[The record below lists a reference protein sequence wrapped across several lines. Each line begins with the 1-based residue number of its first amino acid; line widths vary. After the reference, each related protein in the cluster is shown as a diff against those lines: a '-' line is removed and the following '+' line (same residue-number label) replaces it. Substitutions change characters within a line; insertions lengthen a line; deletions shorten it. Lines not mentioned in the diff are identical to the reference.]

1 MREKRE
7 RQVIVKR
14 FAYGKAP
21 HFVTKHGALL
31 KYGVNRPCNYG
42 LALQGSLLPSFGS
55 RLTQVDPTNSPLDC
69 SLNRSACGPAITVL
83 LRKAHCCLRSA
94 VASLSLSLQ
103 TVHRTVCLTA
113 SLWPCNYGLASQG
126 SLLPSFGCRLTQAK
140 PTDSPQD
147 CLLNGLAR

>member
-14 FAYGKAP
+14 FTYGKAP

-31 KYGVNRPCNYG
+31 KYGVNRPCDYG
-42 LALQGSLLPSFGS
+42 LASQDSLLPSFGC

-69 SLNRSACGPAITVL
+69 SLNRSACGPAIMVL

-94 VASLSLSLQ
+94 VASLRLSLQ

-113 SLWPCNYGLASQG
+113 QPAKKPKRG
-126 SLLPSFGCRLTQAK
+126 SSTIGRPPLCVSGSYVYTFL
-140 PTDSPQD
+140 
-147 CLLNGLAR
+147 

>member
-14 FAYGKAP
+14 FTYGKAP

-31 KYGVNRPCNYG
+31 K
-42 LALQGSLLPSFGS
+42 F
-55 RLTQVDPTNSPLDC
+55 
-69 SLNRSACGPAITVL
+69 
-83 LRKAHCCLRSA
+83 
-94 VASLSLSLQ
+94 ASN
-103 TVHRTVCLTA
+103 VR
-113 SLWPCNYGLASQG
+113 NYGLASQG

>member
-14 FAYGKAP
+14 FTYGKAP

-31 KYGVNRPCNYG
+31 KYGVNRP
-42 LALQGSLLPSFGS
+42 
-55 RLTQVDPTNSPLDC
+55 R
-69 SLNRSACGPAITVL
+69 
-83 LRKAHCCLRSA
+83 
-94 VASLSLSLQ
+94 
-103 TVHRTVCLTA
+103 
-113 SLWPCNYGLASQG
+113 NYGLASQG

-147 CLLNGLAR
+147 YLLNGLAR